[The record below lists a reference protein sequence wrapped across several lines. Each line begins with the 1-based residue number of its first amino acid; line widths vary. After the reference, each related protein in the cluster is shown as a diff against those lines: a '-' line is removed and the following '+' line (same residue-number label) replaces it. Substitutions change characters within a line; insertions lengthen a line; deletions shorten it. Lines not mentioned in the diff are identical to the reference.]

1 MSKKNEGQIWRE
13 LKQHL
18 MEKISLSASESNNFN
33 RKSYEVTEDTMT
45 PASTYFAF
53 ASVMC
58 SELYNVFVLIDS
70 AYDYL
75 LELER
80 RIDIK
85 SAQLQKI
92 ILQLAERSN
101 FSMRNL
107 AVELSDV
114 RSKVENPM
122 LVRIDTFLTEFQEAE
137 KKKKLAEEDK
147 KSKLGNQYVK

>member
-1 MSKKNEGQIWRE
+1 MSKRNEGRIWRE

-18 MEKISLSASESNNFN
+18 MEKISVAASESNNYNTKF
-33 RKSYEVTEDTMT
+33 YEVTEDTMT
-45 PASTYFAF
+45 PASSHLAF
-53 ASVMC
+53 ASMVC
-58 SELYNVFVLIDS
+58 SEFYDVWVLMDN

-101 FSMRNL
+101 VSIRTL
-107 AVELSDV
+107 TTELSDV

-122 LVRIDTFLTEFQEAE
+122 LSRIGTFLTEFKEAE
-137 KKKKLAEEDK
+137 AKKKKETKEKEKELKD
-147 KSKLGNQYVK
+147 QYVG